1 MANVRKHHCESRS
14 GSASRHRKR
23 GFWGELTRLRC
34 PNCLS
39 QEPPHKIRNIIPN
52 RFLPLRLLFGCVR
65 CNACLVTYYR
75 LRLLNW
81 LLRA

>member
-1 MANVRKHHCESRS
+1 MASAQKPRCESRS
-14 GSASRHRKR
+14 GSVSRHRKKS
-23 GFWGELTRLRC
+23 FWGELTRLRC

-39 QEPPHKIRNIIPN
+39 KEPPREIHSIIPN
-52 RFLPLRLLFGCVR
+52 RFAPLRLLFGCVR